1 VNMSTNSPSDAAIVN
16 IKGTNKALALKVD
29 CNARYVNADPETGCA
44 IAVSE
49 AARNIVCSGGEPS
62 AVTNCLNFGNPYN
75 PEVYWQFVGSIK
87 GMGAACL
94 KFQTPVTGGNVSFYN
109 QSSFEGPVFPT
120 PTIGMLGI
128 LPDKTTVMTLDFKN
142 EGDIIYMIGEARND
156 ISSSEYVYSFHK
168 IKNTPAPYF
177 NLDEE
182 YNIQQAV
189 KVAIKAKV
197 IESAHDVSDGGL
209 FVTLAESAIHRNMG
223 FELFTDKNIRKDAF
237 LFGEAQSRVV
247 VSVKKERE
255 TDLIQLL
262 KNLEVKFIKLGFVTG
277 SEFKIDNETVLTVAD
292 ARELYDTALE
302 NILK

>member
-1 VNMSTNSPSDAAIVN
+1 
-16 IKGTNKALALKVD
+16 
-29 CNARYVNADPETGCA
+29 
-44 IAVSE
+44 
-49 AARNIVCSGGEPS
+49 
-62 AVTNCLNFGNPYN
+62 
-75 PEVYWQFVGSIK
+75 
-87 GMGAACL
+87 
-94 KFQTPVTGGNVSFYN
+94 
-109 QSSFEGPVFPT
+109 
-120 PTIGMLGI
+120 MLGV
-128 LPDKTTVMTLDFKN
+128 LPDKTTVMTLDFKT

-168 IKNTPAPYF
+168 IKNTPAPHF

-197 IESAHDVSDGGL
+197 IESAHDISDGGL
-209 FVTLAESAIHRNMG
+209 FVTLAESAIPRNMG